1 MSKVIEVIFSTSI
14 MVGVIWGIIAALN
27 ESLKYREPPD
37 QRR

>member
-1 MSKVIEVIFSTSI
+1 MNEVIKCIISI
-14 MVGVIWGIIAALN
+14 SATILAAWAIIAALN